1 MPSTITENV
10 YVMYQKQIHLL
21 FLLVH
26 YLKITKKTLIFFYNV
41 IIRYIMCAYLCT
53 LIYCEMDFMKLIFK
67 IINNPSC
74 GTPSEKCK
82 VFDSNF
88 STIGRSSSSDWVL
101 PDPDRFISS
110 KHAEINLRDNQFFL
124 KDVSS
129 NGTINALTDEPIG
142 NNQELLI
149 SNGQTFLVGEYLI
162 QAEIEGAADNG
173 LQPSTQSIASENAN
187 WDNQMDDFW
196 GNSSDPLDL
205 LAPNKAPAA
214 VSTASE
220 AMPSLANS
228 LERTPAFKQAM
239 SFSNKVEAEPEIP
252 AAPEPMQS
260 SGIPE
265 NWDNTS
271 FSFPEPEAQVAPPAQ
286 EPVANTQALSAIE
299 DIPDDDDFFSGL
311 AGDSFFDEELPQT
324 PVATPSPVEEP
335 PQSAT
340 SPAPQ
345 EESPKEELP
354 PVASPNKFER
364 PASTRPRKRQQPERQ
379 PLEQHS
385 LEQQPLEQEKFASTT
400 AATNDNLLEKA
411 KLSLE
416 QQGFDK
422 ELLTEEV
429 AAQWLSLMPT
439 IMQSTIELLQARAAI
454 KNEFRVSKTLLTT
467 SENNPLKFST
477 NAEDAINSLFHQ
489 NRPGFLTSDLAFQQA
504 FRDINQHQSA
514 LLHGVRVAMMD
525 LLKQFDAEV
534 LEENFTRSN
543 KSSGLLGKLNSTKSS
558 QAKLWQQYK
567 ELYKSEYKVDSDDSF
582 QRIFGET
589 FAQAYDE
596 FSTND

>member
-1 MPSTITENV
+1 
-10 YVMYQKQIHLL
+10 
-21 FLLVH
+21 
-26 YLKITKKTLIFFYNV
+26 
-41 IIRYIMCAYLCT
+41 
-53 LIYCEMDFMKLIFK
+53 MDFMKLIFK

-82 VFDSNF
+82 VFRREL
-88 STIGRSSSSDWVL
+88 TVIGRSLSSDWVL
-101 PDPDRFISS
+101 PDPERFISS
-110 KHAEINLRDNQFFL
+110 KHAEVDFRDNQFFL
-124 KDVSS
+124 TDVSS
-129 NGTINALTDEPIG
+129 NGTINGDTDEAIG
-142 NNQELLI
+142 NGQELLI
-149 SNGQTFLVGEYLI
+149 TDGQTFLIGEYLI
-162 QAEIEGAADNG
+162 QAELEGIAESGQHKPA
-173 LQPSTQSIASENAN
+173 QSIASEHAD

-205 LAPNKAPAA
+205 LAPDRATTP
-214 VSTASE
+214 VSIPSE
-220 AMPSLANS
+220 SAPSLANS

-239 SFSNKVEAEPEIP
+239 NFSHNIEAEAERSAKPESVV
-252 AAPEPMQS
+252 S

-271 FSFPEPEAQVAPPAQ
+271 FSFPEPEAKSTPPASAKTVQ
-286 EPVANTQALSAIE
+286 HSIQQPVTALDDISA
-299 DIPDDDDFFSGL
+299 DDDFFLGL
-311 AGDSFFDEELPQT
+311 AGESFFNEELPQ
-324 PVATPSPVEEP
+324 AASPSPI
-335 PQSAT
+335 
-340 SPAPQ
+340 
-345 EESPKEELP
+345 KL
-354 PVASPNKFER
+354 ER
-364 PASTRPRKRQQPERQ
+364 PASTRPRKRQKKEEPII
-379 PLEQHS
+379 PTLKS
-385 LEQQPLEQEKFASTT
+385 
-400 AATNDNLLEKA
+400 NNNLLDAA
-411 KLSLE
+411 KLE
-416 QQGFDK
+416 FEKQGLDQ

-429 AAQWLSLMPT
+429 ATQWLSLMPT
-439 IMQSTIELLQARAAI
+439 VMQSTIELLQARAAI

-477 NAEDAINSLFHQ
+477 NAEDAINSLFHK

-525 LLKQFDAEV
+525 LLKQFDAES
-534 LEENFTRSN
+534 LEDNFN
-543 KSSGLLGKLNSTKSS
+543 KANKKSGLLDKLSSTKSS

>member
-1 MPSTITENV
+1 
-10 YVMYQKQIHLL
+10 
-21 FLLVH
+21 
-26 YLKITKKTLIFFYNV
+26 
-41 IIRYIMCAYLCT
+41 
-53 LIYCEMDFMKLIFK
+53 MKLIFK

-74 GTPSEKCK
+74 GTPLEKSK
-82 VFDSNF
+82 VFDSSF
-88 STIGRSSSSDWVL
+88 STIGRSSRSDWVL
-101 PDPDRFISS
+101 TDPDRFISS

-124 KDVSS
+124 KDTSS

-149 SNGQTFLVGEYLI
+149 SDGQTFLIGEYLI
-162 QAEIEGAADNG
+162 QAELEGMASHGQQQA
-173 LQPSTQSIASENAN
+173 QSIASEHAD

-205 LAPNKAPAA
+205 LAPNQAKAII
-214 VSTASE
+214 STTNETS
-220 AMPSLANS
+220 PSLANS

-239 SFSNKVEAEPEIP
+239 SFSNKIEVEIP
-252 AAPEPMQS
+252 IKPQPVAS

-271 FSFPEPEAQVAPPAQ
+271 FSFPEPEVEMTLPPPAQ
-286 EPVANTQALSAIE
+286 QPDQAVIQQPDQAQAASSQTFTAIE
-299 DIPDDDDFFSGL
+299 DIADDDDFFSGL
-311 AGDSFFDEELPQT
+311 AGDSFFNEELPQT
-324 PVATPSPVEEP
+324 PT
-335 PQSAT
+335 
-340 SPAPQ
+340 
-345 EESPKEELP
+345 EELP
-354 PVASPNKFER
+354 QSISPDPIEDLPQEAIPRKFER
-364 PASTRPRKRQQPERQ
+364 PASTRPRKRQQQLQEVATP
-379 PLEQHS
+379 PL
-385 LEQQPLEQEKFASTT
+385 KSTNKES
-400 AATNDNLLEKA
+400 TNKESSDNLLENA
-411 KLSLE
+411 KLDFA
-416 QQGFDK
+416 QQGFDQ
-422 ELLTEEV
+422 ELLTREV

-439 IMQSTIELLQARAAI
+439 VMQSTIELLQARAAI

-467 SENNPLKFST
+467 SENNPLKFSA
-477 NAEDAINSLFHQ
+477 NAVDAIHSLFHQ

-525 LLKQFDAEV
+525 LLKQFDADS
-534 LEENFTRSN
+534 LEESFTKSN
-543 KSSGLLGKLNSTKSS
+543 KSSGLLDKFSSTKSS

>member
-1 MPSTITENV
+1 
-10 YVMYQKQIHLL
+10 
-21 FLLVH
+21 
-26 YLKITKKTLIFFYNV
+26 
-41 IIRYIMCAYLCT
+41 
-53 LIYCEMDFMKLIFK
+53 MDFMKLIFK

-74 GTPSEKCK
+74 GSPSEKSK

-88 STIGRSSSSDWVL
+88 STIGRSASCDWVL

-129 NGTINALTDEPIG
+129 NGTINGLTDEAIG

-149 SNGQTFLVGEYLI
+149 TNGQTFLVGDYLI
-162 QAEIEGAADNG
+162 QAELEGTEHG
-173 LQPSTQSIASENAN
+173 QQPSAQSIASDHAD

-205 LAPNKAPAA
+205 LAPNKSPLA
-214 VSTASE
+214 VSSE
-220 AMPSLANS
+220 TEAAPSLANS

-239 SFSNKVEAEPEIP
+239 NFSNIAETEPERVT
-252 AAPEPMQS
+252 APEPITRG
-260 SGIPE
+260 GIPE
-265 NWDNTS
+265 DWDNTS
-271 FSFPEPEAQVAPPAQ
+271 FSFPEPEAKPEMPPSLTKPSIQEQV
-286 EPVANTQALSAIE
+286 VNTQSFAAIV
-299 DIPDDDDFFSGL
+299 DIADDDDFFSGL
-311 AGDSFFDEELPQT
+311 AGDSFFNEELPQAISQS
-324 PVATPSPVEEP
+324 PIDPCPLEELPKAT
-335 PQSAT
+335 T
-340 SPAPQ
+340 SV
-345 EESPKEELP
+345 EELP
-354 PVASPNKFER
+354 PITSPNKFER
-364 PASTRPRKRQQPERQ
+364 PASTRPRKRQDQIVSSPKIT
-379 PLEQHS
+379 PS
-385 LEQQPLEQEKFASTT
+385 
-400 AATNDNLLEKA
+400 DNLLEVA
-411 KLSLE
+411 KLE
-416 QQGFDK
+416 FETQGFDK
-422 ELLTEEV
+422 ELLTQEV

-439 IMQSTIELLQARAAI
+439 VMQSTIELLQARAAI

-504 FRDINQHQSA
+504 FKDINQHQSA

-525 LLKQFDAEV
+525 LLKQFDADS
-534 LEENFTRSN
+534 LEESFIRSN
-543 KSSGLLGKLNSTKSS
+543 KNTSILDKFNSTKSS

>member
-1 MPSTITENV
+1 
-10 YVMYQKQIHLL
+10 
-21 FLLVH
+21 
-26 YLKITKKTLIFFYNV
+26 
-41 IIRYIMCAYLCT
+41 
-53 LIYCEMDFMKLIFK
+53 MDFMKLIFI

-74 GTPSEKCK
+74 GTPSEKRK

-88 STIGRSSSSDWVL
+88 STIGRSASCDWVL

-129 NGTINALTDEPIG
+129 NGTINGLTDEAIG

-149 SNGQTFLVGEYLI
+149 TNGQTFLVGEFLI
-162 QAEIEGAADNG
+162 QAELEGAEHG
-173 LQPSTQSIASENAN
+173 QQPSTQSIASDHAD

-196 GNSSDPLDL
+196 GNSTDPLDL
-205 LAPNKAPAA
+205 LAPNKASPAMSSETEA
-214 VSTASE
+214 V
-220 AMPSLANS
+220 PSLANS

-239 SFSNKVEAEPEIP
+239 SFSNIAETEPER
-252 AAPEPMQS
+252 AAVPDPITS
-260 SGIPE
+260 GGIPE

-271 FSFPEPEAQVAPPAQ
+271 FSFPEPEPKSEMPPSLTKPPIQEQV
-286 EPVANTQALSAIE
+286 VNTQSFAAIN
-299 DIPDDDDFFSGL
+299 DIADDDDFFSGL
-311 AGDSFFDEELPQT
+311 AGDSFFNEDLPQAISQSPIDQSPPDELPKAVT
-324 PVATPSPVEEP
+324 PT
-335 PQSAT
+335 
-340 SPAPQ
+340 
-345 EESPKEELP
+345 EELP
-354 PVASPNKFER
+354 PIASPNKFER
-364 PASTRPRKRQQPERQ
+364 PASTRPRKRQQQ
-379 PLEQHS
+379 EQVVS
-385 LEQQPLEQEKFASTT
+385 APSTS
-400 AATNDNLLEKA
+400 NDNLLEAA
-411 KLSLE
+411 KLE
-416 QQGFDK
+416 FEKQGFDK
-422 ELLTEEV
+422 ELLTQEV

-439 IMQSTIELLQARAAI
+439 VMQSTIELLQARAAI

-504 FRDINQHQSA
+504 FKDINQHQSA

-525 LLKQFDAEV
+525 LLKQFDADS
-534 LEENFTRSN
+534 LEESFTQSN
-543 KSSGLLGKLNSTKSS
+543 KSSGILDKFNSTKSS